1 MPQVSVGGNGLGLG
15 SQVWAVAHER
25 CLSLGKR
32 RRSLTSQKQNGMATF
47 LLKRVR
53 EVGEMVMGRNVVV
66 MSLHR
71 GACFKLLSAIADK
84 AVCAAAREE
93 TVDTSG

>member
-53 EVGEMVMGRNVVV
+53 EVGEMVIEEMLSSCRCTAVRVSNFCLPLPIRP
-66 MSLHR
+66 SRLRER
-71 GACFKLLSAIADK
+71 GDS
-84 AVCAAAREE
+84 
-93 TVDTSG
+93 